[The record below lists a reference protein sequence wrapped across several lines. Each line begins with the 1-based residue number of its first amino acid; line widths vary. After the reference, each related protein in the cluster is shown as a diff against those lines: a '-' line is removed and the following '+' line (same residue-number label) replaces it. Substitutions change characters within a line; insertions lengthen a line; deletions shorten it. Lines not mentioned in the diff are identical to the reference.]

1 MSSKPTTKNQNLPR
15 GLQFLAWL
23 LFICW
28 WLVLVKFILFKHQTY
43 VYVNYFRD
51 AFPDY
56 TLRKGWDSANMVP
69 FRSIINIIRHSDL
82 YTFRFGNISGNIIGF
97 IPAGFLCSL
106 LFPHRPQPWHSL
118 MVCGAASVIF
128 EITQWILGIG
138 IMDIDDL
145 ILNLAGAYIGTLIGT
160 FSYKFFHNSVNR
172 P

>member
-1 MSSKPTTKNQNLPR
+1 MQQLPTWFR
-15 GLQFLAWL
+15 ILAWL

-69 FRSIINIIRHSDL
+69 FRSIINIIRHSEL
-82 YTFRFGNISGNIIGF
+82 YSFRFGNISGNILGF
-97 IPAGFLCSL
+97 IPAGFFCSL
-106 LFPHRPQPWHSL
+106 LFPHWLQPRHSL
-118 MVCGAASVIF
+118 LVCGAASAMF
-128 EITQWILGIG
+128 EITQWALGIG

-145 ILNLAGAYIGTLIGT
+145 ILNLAGAYLGAVIGTY
-160 FSYKFFHNSVNR
+160 SCKFFHNSVNR
-172 P
+172 A